1 MVPVGN
7 SSAST
12 SVPTQPAAAQES
24 TSVVEKKE
32 EPEDVKGDPEMAPV
46 YLKNLLPLFAKN
58 YKETMMPS
66 IRKATLALM
75 RKMIHYASQA
85 QLEELSQNSTFA
97 SVIVEVL
104 SVVLDH
110 EVSVSIT
117 IKKMFVASKQTV
129 RCNYEIHTNPS
140 PCYFKCVHTFVELLS
155 QIVVFPEQAEYAK
168 VISHYRDLFCGARSP

>member
-1 MVPVGN
+1 MLLHKILLNHKLLSATGCRSSLTCSFNFPGEWMVPVGN
-7 SSAST
+7 STSASSST
-12 SVPTQPAAAQES
+12 PSAQPAATQDSSNAE
-24 TSVVEKKE
+24 EKKE

-58 YKETMMPS
+58 YKDTMMPS

-85 QLEELSQNSTFA
+85 QLEELSQSSTFA

-110 EVSVSIT
+110 EVRLH
-117 IKKMFVASKQTV
+117 F
-129 RCNYEIHTNPS
+129 
-140 PCYFKCVHTFVELLS
+140 
-155 QIVVFPEQAEYAK
+155 
-168 VISHYRDLFCGARSP
+168 

>member
-1 MVPVGN
+1 MAPSIISGEWMVPVGN
-7 SSAST
+7 STASSSST
-12 SVPTQPAAAQES
+12 PAQPAATEDS
-24 TSVVEKKE
+24 TNTEEKKE
-32 EPEDVKGDPEMAPV
+32 EPEDIKGDPEMAPI

-85 QLEELSQNSTFA
+85 QLEELSQNMSFA

-110 EVSVSIT
+110 EVRVGG
-117 IKKMFVASKQTV
+117 
-129 RCNYEIHTNPS
+129 
-140 PCYFKCVHTFVELLS
+140 LWLS
-155 QIVVFPEQAEYAK
+155 
-168 VISHYRDLFCGARSP
+168 

>member
-7 SSAST
+7 STSASAST
-12 SVPTQPAAAQES
+12 PSEEPAATQDS
-24 TSVVEKKE
+24 TSTEEKKE

-58 YKETMMPS
+58 YKETMTPS

-110 EVSVSIT
+110 EV
-117 IKKMFVASKQTV
+117 Q
-129 RCNYEIHTNPS
+129 
-140 PCYFKCVHTFVELLS
+140 
-155 QIVVFPEQAEYAK
+155 
-168 VISHYRDLFCGARSP
+168 

>member
-7 SSAST
+7 SSASSST
-12 SVPTQPAAAQES
+12 PAQPAATQDS
-24 TSVVEKKE
+24 TSAEEKKE

-85 QLEELSQNSTFA
+85 QLEELSQNATFA

-110 EVSVSIT
+110 EVRMLIT
-117 IKKMFVASKQTV
+117 KKK
-129 RCNYEIHTNPS
+129 
-140 PCYFKCVHTFVELLS
+140 
-155 QIVVFPEQAEYAK
+155 
-168 VISHYRDLFCGARSP
+168 

>member
-1 MVPVGN
+1 MAPVGN
-7 SSAST
+7 SSASSST
-12 SVPTQPAAAQES
+12 PAQPVSAQDS
-24 TSVVEKKE
+24 TSAEEKKE
-32 EPEDVKGDPEMAPV
+32 EPEEVKGDPEMAPI

-110 EVSVSIT
+110 EVRVQIT
-117 IKKMFVASKQTV
+117 KKKLFYNVKIKLSCVVGLTGCV
-129 RCNYEIHTNPS
+129 IH
-140 PCYFKCVHTFVELLS
+140 
-155 QIVVFPEQAEYAK
+155 QEY
-168 VISHYRDLFCGARSP
+168 LFSS

>member
-7 SSAST
+7 SSTSSSTPEQPTAAQDST
-12 SVPTQPAAAQES
+12 STEE
-24 TSVVEKKE
+24 EKKE
-32 EPEDVKGDPEMAPV
+32 EPEEVKGDPEMAPV

-58 YKETMMPS
+58 YKDTMMPS

-110 EVSVSIT
+110 EVRANTYILLTKREGRTGRISARGLDST
-117 IKKMFVASKQTV
+117 DRAQRGPYKKDRGPIFSK
-129 RCNYEIHTNPS
+129 YG
-140 PCYFKCVHTFVELLS
+140 
-155 QIVVFPEQAEYAK
+155 PERAWL
-168 VISHYRDLFCGARSP
+168 IRDL

>member
-7 SSAST
+7 ST
-12 SVPTQPAAAQES
+12 SPSSSIPSTQPAATQDSSNAE
-24 TSVVEKKE
+24 EKKE

-58 YKETMMPS
+58 YKDTMMPS

-85 QLEELSQNSTFA
+85 QLEELSQSSTFA

-110 EVSVSIT
+110 EVRLH
-117 IKKMFVASKQTV
+117 F
-129 RCNYEIHTNPS
+129 
-140 PCYFKCVHTFVELLS
+140 
-155 QIVVFPEQAEYAK
+155 
-168 VISHYRDLFCGARSP
+168 

>member
-1 MVPVGN
+1 MVFFIGEWMVPVG
-7 SSAST
+7 SSSTPSPAPEQPTAS
-12 SVPTQPAAAQES
+12 QEPASAEEE
-24 TSVVEKKE
+24 EKKE
-32 EPEDVKGDPEMAPV
+32 EPEEVKGDPEMAPV

-110 EVSVSIT
+110 EVRIT
-117 IKKMFVASKQTV
+117 LYCITWLVLCFIKLILLIISSD
-129 RCNYEIHTNPS
+129 EIITES
-140 PCYFKCVHTFVELLS
+140 
-155 QIVVFPEQAEYAK
+155 
-168 VISHYRDLFCGARSP
+168 

>member
-7 SSAST
+7 SSASSST
-12 SVPTQPAAAQES
+12 PAQPAATQDSSSAE
-24 TSVVEKKE
+24 EKKE
-32 EPEDVKGDPEMAPV
+32 EAEDVKGDPEMAPV

-110 EVSVSIT
+110 EVRVQIT
-117 IKKMFVASKQTV
+117 TKKKKNVLQCF
-129 RCNYEIHTNPS
+129 
-140 PCYFKCVHTFVELLS
+140 LS
-155 QIVVFPEQAEYAK
+155 LAGHGQG
-168 VISHYRDLFCGARSP
+168 SH

>member
-1 MVPVGN
+1 MAPVGN
-7 SSAST
+7 SSASSST
-12 SVPTQPAAAQES
+12 PAQPVAAQDS
-24 TSVVEKKE
+24 TSAEEKKE
-32 EPEDVKGDPEMAPV
+32 EPEEVKGDPEMAPV

-110 EVSVSIT
+110 EVRVQIT
-117 IKKMFVASKQTV
+117 KKIFFNNVKIKLSCVVGLTGCYSSKKFVFL
-129 RCNYEIHTNPS
+129 I
-140 PCYFKCVHTFVELLS
+140 
-155 QIVVFPEQAEYAK
+155 
-168 VISHYRDLFCGARSP
+168 G

>member
-7 SSAST
+7 SPALSSST
-12 SVPTQPAAAQES
+12 PAQPAAAPDSPANTE
-24 TSVVEKKE
+24 EKKE
-32 EPEDVKGDPEMAPV
+32 EPEDVKGDPEMAPI

-75 RKMIHYASQA
+75 RKMIHYSSQA
-85 QLEELSQNSTFA
+85 QLEELSQNMSFA

-110 EVSVSIT
+110 EVRVGNLWVLI
-117 IKKMFVASKQTV
+117 
-129 RCNYEIHTNPS
+129 
-140 PCYFKCVHTFVELLS
+140 YFNVDVHV
-155 QIVVFPEQAEYAK
+155 
-168 VISHYRDLFCGARSP
+168 G

>member
-7 SSAST
+7 STASSSST
-12 SVPTQPAAAQES
+12 PAQPAATEDS
-24 TSVVEKKE
+24 TNTEEKKE
-32 EPEDVKGDPEMAPV
+32 EPEDIKGDPEMAPI

-85 QLEELSQNSTFA
+85 QLEELSQNMSFA

-110 EVSVSIT
+110 EVRVGG
-117 IKKMFVASKQTV
+117 
-129 RCNYEIHTNPS
+129 
-140 PCYFKCVHTFVELLS
+140 LWLS
-155 QIVVFPEQAEYAK
+155 
-168 VISHYRDLFCGARSP
+168 

>member
-7 SSAST
+7 SSASSSAT
-12 SVPTQPAAAQES
+12 PAQPAAVQDS
-24 TSVVEKKE
+24 TTNTEEKKE
-32 EPEDVKGDPEMAPV
+32 EPEDVKGDPEMAPI

-75 RKMIHYASQA
+75 RKMIHYSSQA
-85 QLEELSQNSTFA
+85 QLEELSQNMSFA

-110 EVSVSIT
+110 EVGGW
-117 IKKMFVASKQTV
+117 V
-129 RCNYEIHTNPS
+129 RE
-140 PCYFKCVHTFVELLS
+140 V
-155 QIVVFPEQAEYAK
+155 
-168 VISHYRDLFCGARSP
+168 

>member
-7 SSAST
+7 SSASSST
-12 SVPTQPAAAQES
+12 PAQPAAAQDS
-24 TSVVEKKE
+24 TSAEEKKE

-75 RKMIHYASQA
+75 RKMIHYASQV

-110 EVSVSIT
+110 EVRMLIT
-117 IKKMFVASKQTV
+117 MKKIKF
-129 RCNYEIHTNPS
+129 
-140 PCYFKCVHTFVELLS
+140 L
-155 QIVVFPEQAEYAK
+155 
-168 VISHYRDLFCGARSP
+168 

>member
-24 TSVVEKKE
+24 TSVEEKKE

-117 IKKMFVASKQTV
+117 IKK
-129 RCNYEIHTNPS
+129 C
-140 PCYFKCVHTFVELLS
+140 LLPGGLANS
-155 QIVVFPEQAEYAK
+155 LLYM
-168 VISHYRDLFCGARSP
+168 

>member
-7 SSAST
+7 SSASSST
-12 SVPTQPAAAQES
+12 PAQPAATQDSSSAE
-24 TSVVEKKE
+24 EKKE
-32 EPEDVKGDPEMAPV
+32 EAEDVKGDPEMAPV

-110 EVSVSIT
+110 EVRVQIT
-117 IKKMFVASKQTV
+117 KKKKKCFTV
-129 RCNYEIHTNPS
+129 FS
-140 PCYFKCVHTFVELLS
+140 QPCRAWAGFSLSAGCRRKKRLLQFRSRLLS
-155 QIVVFPEQAEYAK
+155 VHEIIRV
-168 VISHYRDLFCGARSP
+168 

>member
-1 MVPVGN
+1 MVFFIGEWMVPVG
-7 SSAST
+7 SSSTPSPAPEQPTASKE
-12 SVPTQPAAAQES
+12 PASAEEE
-24 TSVVEKKE
+24 EKKE
-32 EPEDVKGDPEMAPV
+32 EPEEVKGDPEMAPV

-110 EVSVSIT
+110 EVRI
-117 IKKMFVASKQTV
+117 
-129 RCNYEIHTNPS
+129 
-140 PCYFKCVHTFVELLS
+140 TFVLYHLTS
-155 QIVVFPEQAEYAK
+155 FVL
-168 VISHYRDLFCGARSP
+168 H

>member
-12 SVPTQPAAAQES
+12 SVPTQPAAAQDA
-24 TSVVEKKE
+24 TSVEEKKE

-117 IKKMFVASKQTV
+117 IKK
-129 RCNYEIHTNPS
+129 
-140 PCYFKCVHTFVELLS
+140 KCLLPDGWERLANS
-155 QIVVFPEQAEYAK
+155 
-168 VISHYRDLFCGARSP
+168 LL

>member
-7 SSAST
+7 SPALSSST
-12 SVPTQPAAAQES
+12 PAQPAAAQDSATNTE
-24 TSVVEKKE
+24 EKKE
-32 EPEDVKGDPEMAPV
+32 EPEDVKGDPEMAPI

-75 RKMIHYASQA
+75 RKMIHYSSQA
-85 QLEELSQNSTFA
+85 QLEELSQNMSFA

-110 EVSVSIT
+110 EVREGSLWFLILAQELSI
-117 IKKMFVASKQTV
+117 
-129 RCNYEIHTNPS
+129 
-140 PCYFKCVHTFVELLS
+140 L
-155 QIVVFPEQAEYAK
+155 
-168 VISHYRDLFCGARSP
+168 